1 MARVSPQRATQLV
14 MVPQI
19 DEACAPTDD
28 SVNPLLNVGQPLL
41 ASGLG
46 DSSAVDFIEDVSCA
60 IEGTLDS
67 ELNSSQ
73 HVVANVGSLCS
84 SDAEPG
90 VLAKDLG
97 VGHLRGFGE
106 NLQEMGLPLRV

>member
-1 MARVSPQRATQLV
+1 

-28 SVNPLLNVGQPLL
+28 AMNPLKLE
-41 ASGLG
+41 GLR
-46 DSSAVDFIEDVSCA
+46 AVLQEVPDTSMSDFVQDVSSA
-60 IEGTLDS
+60 IEGSLDA
-67 ELNSSQ
+67 ELNTSQ
-73 HVVANVGSLCS
+73 HVVSRIGSLCS

-97 VGHLRGFGE
+97 VGHRRGFGD